1 MKRLMMLLL
10 VIGIGLV
17 SEIFCQ
23 HLSAQGNADPR
34 RLTASIEGRI
44 VWDGHDLSHA
54 NVSAY
59 RDEKLRDL
67 YISGIPQLGDGRFT
81 LHVEPGRY
89 YLAAYVDVDKSG
101 NFDAGDGLGIFGIIE
116 WNNKEQK
123 YQIIE
128 IDNREKVRD
137 IEIPI
142 TARATRIDGKFN
154 IVPASEYQPSELQQ
168 FQVDLRT
175 ATSGC
180 SGTLRLNQDK
190 ENPKPFASKDRKAL
204 ILAYTDLSWKYRAAI
219 TSVMDSGAWALNLPP
234 GKYYL
239 MAIVDNNNTNKLDAG
254 DDFGFYGVESM
265 RKRGEFPEPV
275 LISPNKFTKDIA
287 ITITATYQQRKK
299 AEQEKSSLL
308 TGEVSLPENTSAR
321 VEVYAD
327 ATLVSP
333 IASGETAAGGAFNIL
348 LPPGEYYVIVNLD
361 ANKDGKYSVGDG
373 LGAYGTVDITTQPP
387 APITLDAGEERNIE
401 LLISA
406 HYDVD
411 GHLHATPPGIETHIE
426 QGRIAGRITWDGHSI
441 QRGILTLSYTPDFSA
456 PIAMPISVKG
466 NGNYQVNVLP
476 GIYYVMAVMDAND
489 DGKTGISD
497 GVGMY
502 GTRYPTRGEPTP
514 VSVFPGE
521 TTAHIDIDILA
532 SYIDAEGNMAEIE
545 DGGRWEIKRSYGEP
559 EDVFSITRNGRVNE
573 EWKYW
578 TQGISFLWVAN
589 GIGWEL
595 GDVEKFTPKKEIAK
609 NKTGTHEFG
618 DSTATE
624 QEDSTQIE
632 QLPGFIY
639 YDYDGIIWGTAPD
652 GSSRPLGA
660 GHNPTV
666 ANDGT
671 LMYQDDERNVII
683 RGPETPN
690 GALLLGRQEMA
701 SDVAISPDAQYTAY
715 TRPEIGNRSRV
726 IIRHIRSGSE
736 FVVPSIALKSF
747 TPAWNS
753 DGTMLAYATAG
764 TIENP
769 DANATLETGK
779 QRRNIYAFDQVKTSV
794 EPIVI
799 SPADD
804 AQPAWSP
811 SNPNQLVFTRTEGN
825 QQQVWLITYPNDSTT
840 LSGDGVP
847 AERQLTQRG
856 GSHPVWIPPD
866 GRWILYENNGQ
877 LWKIDTENPG
887 STEAPMMHNGRIV
900 LGHEPAILKSDI
912 QTNTKREE

>member
-10 VIGIGLV
+10 VIGIGFV

-23 HLSAQGNADPR
+23 HLSAQENVDPR
-34 RLTASIEGRI
+34 RLTAAIEGRI
-44 VWDGHDLSHA
+44 IWDDHDLSHA

-59 RDEKLRDL
+59 RDEKLRNL

-81 LHVEPGRY
+81 LQVEPGRY

-101 NFDAGDGLGIFGIIE
+101 NFDAGDGFGIFGITE
-116 WNNKEQK
+116 WNDKTQK
-123 YQIIE
+123 YQIIA
-128 IDNREKVRD
+128 IDNREKIRD

-142 TARATRIDGKFN
+142 TARATRIDGKFT
-154 IVPASEYQPSELQQ
+154 IVPESQYRPSELQQ

-180 SGTLRLNQDK
+180 SGTLRLGQDK
-190 ENPKPFASKDRKAL
+190 ENPKPFASIDRKAL
-204 ILAYTDLSWKYRAAI
+204 ILAYTDLSWKYRAGIA
-219 TSVMDSGAWALNLPP
+219 TVMDSGAWALNLPP

-239 MAIVDNNNTNKLDAG
+239 MAIVDNNTTNKLDAG

-265 RKRGEFPEPV
+265 RRRGEFPKPV
-275 LISPNKFTKDIA
+275 LISPNKFTEGVE

-299 AEQEKSSLL
+299 AGQEKSSRL
-308 TGEVSLPENTSAR
+308 TGKVSLPENTSAR

-333 IASGETAAGGAFNIL
+333 IASGETAAGGAFNIF

-361 ANKDGKYSVGDG
+361 ANKDGKYSDGDG

-387 APITLDAGEERNIE
+387 APITLKAGEERNIE

-406 HYDVD
+406 HYDAD
-411 GHLHATPPGIETHIE
+411 GHLHAIPPGIEAHIE
-426 QGRIAGRITWDGHSI
+426 QGRIAGRITWDGYSI

-456 PIAMPISVKG
+456 PIAMPISVTG
-466 NGNYQVNVLP
+466 NGNYQVSVLP

-502 GTRYPTRGEPTP
+502 GTRYPTRGEPTA
-514 VSVFPGE
+514 VSVFPGQ

-545 DGGRWEIKRSYGEP
+545 DGGRWEIKKSYGEP

-595 GDVEKFTPKKEIAK
+595 GDVVEFTPNKTEIAK
-609 NKTGTHEFG
+609 NKTETRESG
-618 DSTATE
+618 DPTATE
-624 QEDSTQIE
+624 QTDAAETE

-639 YDYDGIIWGTAPD
+639 YGYDGIIWGTAPD
-652 GSSRPLGA
+652 GSSRPFGA

-666 ANDGT
+666 ASDGT
-671 LMYQDDERNVII
+671 LLYQDDERNVII
-683 RGPETPN
+683 RGPDTPN
-690 GALLLGRQEMA
+690 GALLIGRQEMA
-701 SDVAISPDAQYTAY
+701 SDVAISPDAQYTAF

-726 IIRHIRSGSE
+726 IIRHIPSGSE
-736 FVVPSIALKSF
+736 FVVPTISLKSF

-769 DANATLETGK
+769 DANAALDVDQQK
-779 QRRNIYAFDQVKTSV
+779 RNIYAFDQVNTSV
-794 EPIVI
+794 EPIVV

-825 QQQVWLITYPNDSTT
+825 QQQVWLITY
-840 LSGDGVP
+840 SGDGMP
-847 AERQLTQRG
+847 AERQLTQKG

-866 GRWILYENNGQ
+866 GCWILYENNGQ
-877 LWKIDTENPG
+877 LWKVDTEDPG

-900 LGHEPAILKSDI
+900 LGHEPAILRGDI
-912 QTNTKREE
+912 QINTKREK